1 MKKRKLKTKSSLKI
15 RFRITKTG
23 KILHMTQNSRHLRRK
38 KRKGTI
44 RGYSV
49 PKQLKGKFAAK
60 IRRVMGVR
68 SKKQKAKSKKL

>member
-49 PKQLKGKFAAK
+49 PKQLKGKFASK
-60 IRRVMGVR
+60 IRRVMGI
-68 SKKQKAKSKKL
+68 KKRHKQTVIKT

>member
-1 MKKRKLKTKSSLKI
+1 MKKRKLKTKSSLRI

-23 KILHMTQNSRHLRRK
+23 KVMHMTQNSRHLRRK

-44 RGYSV
+44 RGYGV

-68 SKKQKAKSKKL
+68 RKKKEFKEF

>member
-49 PKQLKGKFAAK
+49 PK
-60 IRRVMGVR
+60 IRRVMGI
-68 SKKQKAKSKKL
+68 KKRHKQTVIKT

>member
-1 MKKRKLKTKSSLKI
+1 MKKRKFKTKSSLKI

-23 KILHMTQNSRHLRRK
+23 KVLHMTQNSRHLRRK
-38 KRKGTI
+38 KRKGAI
-44 RGYSV
+44 RGFSV

-68 SKKQKAKSKKL
+68 RRKQKTENRKQ